1 MDYVTDYEGRVD
13 EIARLFSST
22 FAASEG
28 VDEGALIGRLALR
41 LMTETPPE
49 DVRVLVA
56 WDRGAAVGAI
66 IFSRLAYESDN
77 RLVFVLGPVAVAPD
91 RQNEGIGQRLIS
103 FGIDLLRQAGVDLA
117 VTYGDPGFYS
127 RVGFKAITQDEV
139 PAPFPLQHPEGWLG
153 QSLTDAPLTPI
164 RGPAR
169 CVAAFDDPVFW

>member
-56 WDRGAAVGAI
+56 WDRGAAIGAI
-66 IFSRLAYESDN
+66 IFSRLTYESDN
-77 RLVFVLGPVAVAPD
+77 SPVFVLGPVAVAPD

-103 FGIDLLRQAGVDLA
+103 LGIDLLRKAGVDLA

-153 QSLTDAPLTPI
+153 QTLTGAPLIPI

>member
-1 MDYVTDYEGRVD
+1 MDCVTDYEGRVD

-56 WDRGAAVGAI
+56 WDRGAAIGAI
-66 IFSRLAYESDN
+66 IFSRLTYESDN

-103 FGIDLLRQAGVDLA
+103 LGIDLLRQAGVDLA
-117 VTYGDPGFYS
+117 VTYGDPGFYR
-127 RVGFKAITQDEV
+127 RVGFRAITQDEV